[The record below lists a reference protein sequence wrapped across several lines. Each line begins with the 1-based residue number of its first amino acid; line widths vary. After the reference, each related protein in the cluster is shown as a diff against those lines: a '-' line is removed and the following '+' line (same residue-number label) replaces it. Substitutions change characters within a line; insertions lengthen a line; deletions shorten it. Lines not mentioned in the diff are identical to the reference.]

1 MKTCCN
7 GFWIIKTKQCNLR
20 KAKRED
26 GLERIWR
33 RKNNPNWVLTD
44 TFFVIDDTGRVVGI
58 ADFRHDSSVLRG
70 KFCGAGD
77 CREGRVGG
85 IKQEAVNNDGI
96 IKTPSVLHRNR
107 GGKFVHGYCLQNSYK
122 IILDFG
128 KAFIHKSKVF
138 FFVIPK
144 RTADA
149 MILEGGVNIF

>member
-96 IKTPSVLHRNR
+96 IKPPLCSSQEQR
-107 GGKFVHGYCLQNSYK
+107 GVSSFTDTVYK
-122 IILDFG
+122 TAI
-128 KAFIHKSKVF
+128 KASLISAKLSSTNPKSF
-138 FFVIPK
+138 S
-144 RTADA
+144 
-149 MILEGGVNIF
+149 L